1 MRTLSEIDMT
11 SKRACKA
18 MGFSW
23 GIAEE
28 VGKNMRI
35 LEMFGLP
42 GIRNLNQYFK
52 NYKNQHFQ
60 IISLI
65 AKSNISPKI
74 PYCPIIL
81 GTNFLDQILI
91 IEELN
96 EIKFNNVAYPLIFL
110 PFVSRASEIIGK
122 RIHLKMDENNFL
134 LCFNNFI
141 YSNNSISNIINNCKN
156 VDIKFIENQDSF
168 TENEWNELY
177 QLSENTF
184 LEETDSLKQ
193 TAAGAGLSDND

>member
-91 IEELN
+91 LEELN

-134 LCFNNFI
+134 LCFNNLI
-141 YSNNSISNIINNCKN
+141 YSNNLISNIIDNCKN
-156 VDIKFIENQDSF
+156 VDLKFIENQDSF

>member
-18 MGFSW
+18 MGFAW

-52 NYKNQHFQ
+52 NYKKQHFQ

-65 AKSNISPKI
+65 AKSNISSKI

-91 IEELN
+91 LEELN

-141 YSNNSISNIINNCKN
+141 YSNNSISNIIDNCKN
-156 VDIKFIENQDSF
+156 VDIKFIENHDSF

>member
-18 MGFSW
+18 MGFPW

-91 IEELN
+91 LEELN

-122 RIHLKMDENNFL
+122 KIHLKLDENNFL
-134 LCFNNFI
+134 LCFNNLI
-141 YSNNSISNIINNCKN
+141 YSII
-156 VDIKFIENQDSF
+156 
-168 TENEWNELY
+168 
-177 QLSENTF
+177 
-184 LEETDSLKQ
+184 
-193 TAAGAGLSDND
+193 

>member
-65 AKSNISPKI
+65 AKSNISSKI

-91 IEELN
+91 LEELN

-134 LCFNNFI
+134 LCFNNLI
-141 YSNNSISNIINNCKN
+141 YSNNLISNIIDNCKN
-156 VDIKFIENQDSF
+156 VDLKFIENQDSF

>member
-18 MGFSW
+18 MGFAW

-52 NYKNQHFQ
+52 NYKKQHFQ

-65 AKSNISPKI
+65 AKSNISSKI

-91 IEELN
+91 LEELN

-141 YSNNSISNIINNCKN
+141 YSNNSISNIIDNCKN

>member
-1 MRTLSEIDMT
+1 MRTLSEIDTT

-35 LEMFGLP
+35 LEMFGIP
-42 GIRNLNQYFK
+42 GIKNLNQYFK

-65 AKSNISPKI
+65 EKSNVSPKI

-81 GTNFLDQILI
+81 GTNFLDQISIL
-91 IEELN
+91 EEMN

-110 PFVSRASEIIGK
+110 PFVSRASEIVGK
-122 RIHLKMDENNFL
+122 RIHLRIDENHFL
-134 LCFNNFI
+134 LCFNNLI
-141 YSNNSISNIINNCKN
+141 YSNNLVSTIIDNCKN
-156 VDIKFIENQDSF
+156 IDLKFIENPINF
-168 TENEWNELY
+168 II
-177 QLSENTF
+177 F
-184 LEETDSLKQ
+184 
-193 TAAGAGLSDND
+193 

>member
-52 NYKNQHFQ
+52 NYKKQHFQ

-65 AKSNISPKI
+65 AKSNISSKI

-91 IEELN
+91 LEELN

-141 YSNNSISNIINNCKN
+141 YSNNSISNIIDNCKN

>member
-52 NYKNQHFQ
+52 NYKKQHFQ

-91 IEELN
+91 LEELN

-141 YSNNSISNIINNCKN
+141 YSNNSISNIIDNCKS
-156 VDIKFIENQDSF
+156 VDIKFIENHDSF

-177 QLSENTF
+177 KLSENTF

>member
-52 NYKNQHFQ
+52 NYKKQHFQ

-65 AKSNISPKI
+65 AKSNISSKI

-91 IEELN
+91 LEELN

-122 RIHLKMDENNFL
+122 RIYLKMDENIFL

-141 YSNNSISNIINNCKN
+141 YSNNSISNIIDNCKN

>member
-52 NYKNQHFQ
+52 NYKKQHFQ

-65 AKSNISPKI
+65 AKSNISSKI

-91 IEELN
+91 LEELN

-122 RIHLKMDENNFL
+122 KIHLKIDENNFL
-134 LCFNNFI
+134 LCFNNLI
-141 YSNNSISNIINNCKN
+141 YSNNLISNIIDNCKN
-156 VDIKFIENQDSF
+156 VDIKFIENHDSF

>member
-52 NYKNQHFQ
+52 NYKNKHFQ

-91 IEELN
+91 LEELN

-141 YSNNSISNIINNCKN
+141 YSNNSISNIIDNCKN
-156 VDIKFIENQDSF
+156 VDLKFIENQDSF

>member
-1 MRTLSEIDMT
+1 MRTLSEIDTT

-141 YSNNSISNIINNCKN
+141 YSNNSISNIIDNCKN

>member
-141 YSNNSISNIINNCKN
+141 YSNNSISNIIDNCKN
-156 VDIKFIENQDSF
+156 VDLKFIENQDSF

-184 LEETDSLKQ
+184 LEETDSLKE

>member
-1 MRTLSEIDMT
+1 
-11 SKRACKA
+11 
-18 MGFSW
+18 
-23 GIAEE
+23 
-28 VGKNMRI
+28 
-35 LEMFGLP
+35 MFGLP

-91 IEELN
+91 LEELN

-134 LCFNNFI
+134 LCFNNLI
-141 YSNNSISNIINNCKN
+141 YSNNLISNIIDNCKN
-156 VDIKFIENQDSF
+156 VDLKFIENQDSF
-168 TENEWNELY
+168 TKNEWNELY

>member
-42 GIRNLNQYFK
+42 GIRNLNQYLK

-65 AKSNISPKI
+65 AKSNVSPKI
-74 PYCPIIL
+74 PYCPIVL
-81 GTNFLDQILI
+81 GTNFLDQISIL
-91 IEELN
+91 EELN

-122 RIHLKMDENNFL
+122 KIHLKLDENNFL
-134 LCFNNFI
+134 LCFNNYI
-141 YSNNSISNIINNCKN
+141 YSNNSISNIIDNCKN
-156 VDIKFIENQDSF
+156 LDIKFIENQDSF

-177 QLSENTF
+177 KLSENTF

>member
-91 IEELN
+91 LEELN

-141 YSNNSISNIINNCKN
+141 YSNNLISNIIDNCKN
-156 VDIKFIENQDSF
+156 VDLKFIENQDSF

>member
-91 IEELN
+91 LEELN

-141 YSNNSISNIINNCKN
+141 YSNNSISNIIDNCKN

-168 TENEWNELY
+168 TKNEWNELY

>member
-91 IEELN
+91 LEELN

-141 YSNNSISNIINNCKN
+141 YSNNSISNIIDNCKN

>member
-1 MRTLSEIDMT
+1 MH
-11 SKRACKA
+11 
-18 MGFSW
+18 
-23 GIAEE
+23 
-28 VGKNMRI
+28 
-35 LEMFGLP
+35 
-42 GIRNLNQYFK
+42 IRNHLSDFGSNFTTPK
-52 NYKNQHFQ
+52 NDKNQHFQ

-65 AKSNISPKI
+65 AKSNVSPKI
-74 PYCPIIL
+74 PYCPIVL
-81 GTNFLDQILI
+81 GTNFLDQISIL
-91 IEELN
+91 EELN

-122 RIHLKMDENNFL
+122 KIHLKLDENNFL
-134 LCFNNFI
+134 LCFNNYI
-141 YSNNSISNIINNCKN
+141 YSNNSISNIIDNCKN
-156 VDIKFIENQDSF
+156 LDIKFIENQDSF

>member
-65 AKSNISPKI
+65 AKSNISSKI

-91 IEELN
+91 LEELN

-122 RIHLKMDENNFL
+122 RIYLKMDENNFL

-141 YSNNSISNIINNCKN
+141 YSNNSISNIIDNCKN
-156 VDIKFIENQDSF
+156 VDLKFIENQDSF

>member
-1 MRTLSEIDMT
+1 MT

-81 GTNFLDQILI
+81 GTNFLDQILM

-141 YSNNSISNIINNCKN
+141 YSNNSISNIIDNCKN

>member
-1 MRTLSEIDMT
+1 MRTLSEIDTT

-35 LEMFGLP
+35 LEMFGIP
-42 GIRNLNQYFK
+42 GIKNLNQYFK

-65 AKSNISPKI
+65 EKSNVSPKI

-81 GTNFLDQILI
+81 GTNFLAQISIL
-91 IEELN
+91 EEMN

-110 PFVSRASEIIGK
+110 PFVSRASEIVGK
-122 RIHLKMDENNFL
+122 RIHLRIDENHFL
-134 LCFNNFI
+134 LCFNNLI
-141 YSNNSISNIINNCKN
+141 YSNNLVSTIIDNCKN
-156 VDIKFIENQDSF
+156 IDLKFIENQNSF

-177 QLSENTF
+177 KLSENTF

>member
-81 GTNFLDQILI
+81 GTNFLDQILM

-96 EIKFNNVAYPLIFL
+96 EIKFK
-110 PFVSRASEIIGK
+110 E
-122 RIHLKMDENNFL
+122 DE
-134 LCFNNFI
+134 C
-141 YSNNSISNIINNCKN
+141 
-156 VDIKFIENQDSF
+156 
-168 TENEWNELY
+168 NE
-177 QLSENTF
+177 
-184 LEETDSLKQ
+184 
-193 TAAGAGLSDND
+193 

>member
-11 SKRACKA
+11 SKRACRA
-18 MGFSW
+18 MGFPW

-35 LEMFGLP
+35 LEMFGIP
-42 GIRNLNQYFK
+42 GIKNLNQYFK

-141 YSNNSISNIINNCKN
+141 YSNNSISNIIDNCKN
-156 VDIKFIENQDSF
+156 VDLKFIENQDSF

>member
-141 YSNNSISNIINNCKN
+141 YSNNSISNIIDNCKN

>member
-1 MRTLSEIDMT
+1 MRTLSEIDTT

-35 LEMFGLP
+35 LAMFGIP
-42 GIRNLNQYFK
+42 GIKNLNQYFK

-65 AKSNISPKI
+65 EKSNVSPKI

-81 GTNFLDQILI
+81 GTNFLDQISIL
-91 IEELN
+91 EEMN

-110 PFVSRASEIIGK
+110 PFVSRASEIVGK
-122 RIHLKMDENNFL
+122 RIHLRIDENHFL
-134 LCFNNFI
+134 LCFNNLI
-141 YSNNSISNIINNCKN
+141 YSNNLVSTIIDNCKN
-156 VDIKFIENQDSF
+156 IDLKFIENQNSF

-177 QLSENTF
+177 KLSENTF

>member
-1 MRTLSEIDMT
+1 MRTLSEIDTT

-35 LEMFGLP
+35 LEMFGIP
-42 GIRNLNQYFK
+42 GIKNLNQYFK

-65 AKSNISPKI
+65 EKSNVSPKI

-81 GTNFLDQILI
+81 GTNFLDQISIL
-91 IEELN
+91 EEMN

-110 PFVSRASEIIGK
+110 PFVSRASEIVGK
-122 RIHLKMDENNFL
+122 RNHLRIDENHFL
-134 LCFNNFI
+134 LCFNNLI
-141 YSNNSISNIINNCKN
+141 YSNNLVSTIIDNCKN
-156 VDIKFIENQDSF
+156 IDLKFIENQNSF

-177 QLSENTF
+177 KLSENTF

>member
-52 NYKNQHFQ
+52 NYKKQHFQ

-91 IEELN
+91 LEELN

-141 YSNNSISNIINNCKN
+141 YSNNSISNIIDNCKN
-156 VDIKFIENQDSF
+156 VDIKFIENHDSF

>member
-1 MRTLSEIDMT
+1 
-11 SKRACKA
+11 
-18 MGFSW
+18 
-23 GIAEE
+23 
-28 VGKNMRI
+28 MRI

-65 AKSNISPKI
+65 AKSNVSPKI
-74 PYCPIIL
+74 PYCPIVL

-91 IEELN
+91 LEELN

-122 RIHLKMDENNFL
+122 KIHLKLDENNFL
-134 LCFNNFI
+134 LCFNNYI
-141 YSNNSISNIINNCKN
+141 YSNNSISNIIDNCKN
-156 VDIKFIENQDSF
+156 LDIKFIENQDSF

>member
-18 MGFSW
+18 MGFPW

-65 AKSNISPKI
+65 AKSNISSKI

-91 IEELN
+91 LEELN

-122 RIHLKMDENNFL
+122 KIHYKFDEHEFL
-134 LCFNNFI
+134 LNFNVKIFSKI
-141 YSNNSISNIINNCKN
+141 FSDTCPIIANNVEIM
-156 VDIKFIENQDSF
+156 
-168 TENEWNELY
+168 
-177 QLSENTF
+177 F
-184 LEETDSLKQ
+184 LENKDNFSEEDWKSLYKISEETFVEESDSLKQ
-193 TAAGAGLSDND
+193 GAAGAGLTDND

>member
-18 MGFSW
+18 RGFPW

-81 GTNFLDQILI
+81 GTNFLDQILM

-141 YSNNSISNIINNCKN
+141 YSNNSISNIIDNCKN

>member
-52 NYKNQHFQ
+52 NYKKQHFQ

-65 AKSNISPKI
+65 AKSNISSKI

-91 IEELN
+91 LEELN

-134 LCFNNFI
+134 LCFNNLI
-141 YSNNSISNIINNCKN
+141 YSNNSISNIIDNCKN
-156 VDIKFIENQDSF
+156 VDLKFIENQDSF

>member
-18 MGFSW
+18 KGFPW

-28 VGKNMRI
+28 VGKNKRI

-91 IEELN
+91 LEELN

-141 YSNNSISNIINNCKN
+141 YSNNSISNIIDNCKN
-156 VDIKFIENQDSF
+156 VDIKFIENHDSF

-177 QLSENTF
+177 KLSENTF

>member
-1 MRTLSEIDMT
+1 MRTLSEIDTT

-35 LEMFGLP
+35 LEMFGIP
-42 GIRNLNQYFK
+42 GIKNLNQYFK

-65 AKSNISPKI
+65 EKSNVSPKI

-81 GTNFLDQILI
+81 GTNFLDQISIL
-91 IEELN
+91 EEMN

-110 PFVSRASEIIGK
+110 PFVSRASEIVGK
-122 RIHLKMDENNFL
+122 RIHLRIDENHFL
-134 LCFNNFI
+134 LCFNNLI
-141 YSNNSISNIINNCKN
+141 YSNNLVSTIIDNCKN
-156 VDIKFIENQDSF
+156 IDLKFIENQNSF

-177 QLSENTF
+177 KLSENTF

>member
-1 MRTLSEIDMT
+1 VTGVQT
-11 SKRACKA
+11 CA
-18 MGFSW
+18 
-23 GIAEE
+23 
-28 VGKNMRI
+28 
-35 LEMFGLP
+35 LP
-42 GIRNLNQYFK
+42 I
-52 NYKNQHFQ
+52 
-60 IISLI
+60 
-65 AKSNISPKI
+65 
-74 PYCPIIL
+74 YCPIVL
-81 GTNFLDQILI
+81 GTNFLDQISIL
-91 IEELN
+91 EELN

-122 RIHLKMDENNFL
+122 KIHLKLDENNFL
-134 LCFNNFI
+134 LCFNNYI
-141 YSNNSISNIINNCKN
+141 YSNNSISNIIDNCKN